1 MADIIKTN
9 WMNTTSLDYFIGTV
23 SWNNKDNKTT
33 KLIVKNTSI
42 TINPSCLIKT
52 FIESWIIIKTS
63 HYPWHV
69 WEDNAYMYNIFVYIY
84 TCNINLMHFNEN
96 QFEGIIL
103 DVLCKTMYVKDL
115 YLPRKTI
122 LVEGQRIHYHFV
134 RQAALGLGKRP
145 VLCVMINLI

>member
-1 MADIIKTN
+1 
-9 WMNTTSLDYFIGTV
+9 
-23 SWNNKDNKTT
+23 
-33 KLIVKNTSI
+33 
-42 TINPSCLIKT
+42 
-52 FIESWIIIKTS
+52 
-63 HYPWHV
+63 
-69 WEDNAYMYNIFVYIY
+69 
-84 TCNINLMHFNEN
+84 MHFNEN